1 MTPWLFDNDQ
11 MTITIKIIFFSENNV
26 QCCEYVI
33 CTLKN
38 SKNQKTLSQN
48 LLDAMF

>member
-33 CTLKN
+33 CTKITLGKTLKN
-38 SKNQKTLSQN
+38 SKN
-48 LLDAMF
+48 